1 MSGTEEDD
9 QPITEEEFARMLGEE
24 DAARA
29 NGSEEAVAPAP
40 EAEIR
45 PEEPVL
51 RPEPEPES
59 DLPLNPEDAPVTEI
73 EAPEPELEPETLAEH
88 LAWAER
94 RNLASFEDA
103 AKLAWEQEKFLGKKA
118 SEIDEL
124 RQQLL
129 AAPEDGPQSAP
140 TRTDNWMAQALSSP
154 DPARYAYELYAN
166 GEWGTY
172 EQYMQMWEQIVGE
185 TVTVNVHNQI
195 LSALGEQEASEPQ
208 GERPIAEAFALVGV
222 YDLEHDPLVPTI
234 RSVADELG
242 GEHPLVQGAARG
254 EVMAVSA
261 IVEIARSR
269 TVTRRTVRLDGSP
282 VDEETRK
289 RAASISGSG
298 NSPTRT
304 PPKEDPLAADREEW
318 RRMGVL
324 PVE

>member
-1 MSGTEEDD
+1 MSGTEDD

-29 NGSEEAVAPAP
+29 NGAEAAT
-40 EAEIR
+40 E
-45 PEEPVL
+45 
-51 RPEPEPES
+51 PEPEPEF
-59 DLPLNPEDAPVTEI
+59 E
-73 EAPEPELEPETLAEH
+73 PEPELPETVSADAPLEDGEPLPAEVEDPELEPDTGQIAEH

-94 RNLASFEDA
+94 RNLLSFEDA
-103 AKLAWEQEKFLGKKA
+103 AKLAWEQEKFLGRKA
-118 SEIDEL
+118 TEIDEL
-124 RQQLL
+124 RQQL
-129 AAPEDGPQSAP
+129 QSAP
-140 TRTDNWMAQALSSP
+140 EAAPGQTRTDNWMASALSSP
-154 DPARYAYELYAN
+154 DPATYAYELAAN

-185 TVTVNVHNQI
+185 TVTVNVHKQI
-195 LSALGEQEASEPQ
+195 QATLAEQQPEQPAEQ
-208 GERPIAEAFALVGV
+208 RPIAEAFALVGV

-282 VDEETRK
+282 VDEASR
-289 RAASISGSG
+289 RGAASLSGAGS
-298 NSPTRT
+298 SPSRT
-304 PPKEDPLAADREEW
+304 PPAKDPLAGDMVEW